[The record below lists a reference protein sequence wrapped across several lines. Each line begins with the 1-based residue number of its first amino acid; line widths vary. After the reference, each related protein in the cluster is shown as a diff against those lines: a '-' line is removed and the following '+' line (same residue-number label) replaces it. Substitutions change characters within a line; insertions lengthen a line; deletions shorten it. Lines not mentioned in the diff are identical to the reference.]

1 MPNVRLIIEYNGS
14 NFSGWQ
20 IQPGRRTIQGE
31 ITKNL
36 RMILREDIPVV
47 HASGR
52 TDAGVHAK
60 GQVISFNVSQVPDL
74 HRLTH
79 SISSLMKGELAV
91 VSAEIVPDDFH
102 PRRNAEA
109 KQYTYTILH
118 RKAPP
123 TLDKGLVWHIGGPL
137 NIQLMQLQAKSLE
150 GTHDFTSVR
159 AADCQAESP
168 IRTIFSSEIR
178 WEEPYLTYTVIGS
191 GFLKQMVRIIV
202 GTLVDIGSG
211 RIMHDSIQDILAKRS
226 RIAAGRTA
234 PPYGLRL
241 DWVRY
246 QS

>member
-1 MPNVRLIIEYNGS
+1 MPNIRLIIEYNGA

-36 RMILREDIPVV
+36 RMVLREEIPVV

-52 TDAGVHAK
+52 TDAGVHAR
-60 GQVISFNVSQVPDL
+60 GQVISFQVSQVPDL
-74 HRLTH
+74 HRLVH
-79 SISSLMKGELAV
+79 SISSLMKGEVAV
-91 VSAEIVPDDFH
+91 VSAEVVPDDFH
-102 PRRNAEA
+102 PRRNSRS
-109 KQYTYTILH
+109 KQYSYTILH

-137 NIQLMQLQAKSLE
+137 NIDLMQQQAEVLR
-150 GTHDFTSVR
+150 GTHDFTSLR
-159 AADCQAESP
+159 AGDCQAESP
-168 IRTIFSSEIR
+168 IRTIFSSEFR
-178 WEEPYLTYTVIGS
+178 WEDPYLIYTVVGS

-211 RIMHDSIQDILAKRS
+211 RLENSSMLEILNR
-226 RIAAGRTA
+226 RNRVAAGRTA
-234 PPYGLRL
+234 PAHGLRL

-246 QS
+246 ES

>member
-1 MPNVRLIIEYNGS
+1 MPNIRLIIEYNGA

-36 RMILREDIPVV
+36 RMVLREEIPVV

-52 TDAGVHAK
+52 TDAGVHAR
-60 GQVISFNVSQVPDL
+60 GQVISFQVSQVPDL
-74 HRLTH
+74 HRLVH
-79 SISSLMKGELAV
+79 SISSLMKGEVAV
-91 VSAEIVPDDFH
+91 VSAEVVPDDFH
-102 PRRNAEA
+102 PRRNSRS
-109 KQYTYTILH
+109 KQYSYTILH

-137 NIQLMQLQAKSLE
+137 NIDLMQQQAEVLL
-150 GTHDFTSVR
+150 GTHDFTSLR
-159 AADCQAESP
+159 AGDCQAESP

-178 WEEPYLTYTVIGS
+178 WEDPYLIYRVVGS

-211 RIMHDSIQDILAKRS
+211 RLENSSMLEILNR
-226 RIAAGRTA
+226 RNRVAAGRTA
-234 PPYGLRL
+234 PAHGLRL

-246 QS
+246 ES